1 MKRSCLI
8 AVIAVLCITPLVGR
22 GQGGANQPPDI
33 QMKMPWRAWEFGYNA
48 GWAGA
53 SREQQVSE
61 PFKMFDNMYYVGL
74 QGNSVLLLTTSDGLM
89 LIDSAVAAA
98 RQSPLMRCSLAR
110 ASHRHVRH

>member
-1 MKRSCLI
+1 MKHAWLV
-8 AVIAVLCITPLVGR
+8 AVFAVLLGASAGQ
-22 GQGGANQPPDI
+22 GQGGVSPRPWDGKSDI

-89 LIDSAVAAA
+89 LIDSAVAD
-98 RQSPLMRCSLAR
+98 S
-110 ASHRHVRH
+110 